1 MSVTSVSTYSMV
13 HATVRAL
20 YSMMLGPDTWT
31 ALVQAKDL
39 DAVFSILSKTAY
51 SSHLILKDITPRRAA
66 HQIRRRLADTYEKLI
81 RLLPGEGSQ
90 LLLWLWRLYEV
101 DDIKAVLRGIE
112 AHASWEQI
120 LLLLHPKPK
129 HALLSLETMQRMVLS
144 GDVARAI
151 EFTNHTPYYNALVH
165 AVERYKTE
173 KSLFPL
179 EVALDLDHH
188 RRLWE
193 SVEKF
198 GDLDRTWA
206 LRIVGSM
213 IDMDNLLWAIRY
225 RIYHH
230 LSEEEIINYTLP
242 FGYQVRDEHI
252 RAIAS
257 GADVAEVLK
266 RIYPE
271 IPVAENIE
279 DESSAG
285 KGLQALELT
294 LQRRIAAQ
302 CRAAFIG
309 DPFHIGIPLGYLML
323 SEYEIRDLTVLIE
336 AKASRLPTETFGRI
350 MIFQS
355 TAYADTAALR

>member
-1 MSVTSVSTYSMV
+1 MSVASVSTYSMV

-20 YSMMLGPDTWT
+20 YSKMLGPDTWA

-39 DAVFSILSKTAY
+39 DAVFSVLFKTAY
-51 SSHLILKDITPRRAA
+51 SSHLILKGITPRRAVY
-66 HQIRRRLADTYEKLI
+66 QIRRRLADVYEKLI

-101 DDIKAVLRGIE
+101 DDLKAVLRGIE
-112 AHASWEQI
+112 AHASWEQV
-120 LLLLHPKPK
+120 LLLLYPKPK
-129 HALLSLETMQRMVLS
+129 HALLSLDTMQRMVQS
-144 GDVARAI
+144 GDVARAV

-165 AVERYKTE
+165 ALERYKAE

-179 EVALDLDHH
+179 EVALDLEHH
-188 RRLWE
+188 RCLWE
-193 SVEKF
+193 SIEAL

-252 RAIAS
+252 RAIAA
-257 GADVAEVLK
+257 GAEIAEVVK
-266 RIYPE
+266 RVYPE
-271 IPVAENIE
+271 LPVTEKIE
-279 DESSAG
+279 DERTAG
-285 KGLQALELT
+285 KGLRALELS
-294 LQRRIAAQ
+294 LQRRIAAE
-302 CRAAFIG
+302 CRAAFVG
-309 DPFHIGIPLGYLML
+309 NPFHIGVPLGYLVL
-323 SEYEIRDLTVLIE
+323 SEYETRDLTVLIE
-336 AKASRLPTETFGRI
+336 AKASQLSAETFEPI
-350 MIFQS
+350 MVSQP
-355 TAYADTAALR
+355 TAYSVAA

>member
-1 MSVTSVSTYSMV
+1 MV

-20 YSMMLGPDTWT
+20 YSNMLGPETWVV
-31 ALVQAKDL
+31 LIQAKDFDTVL
-39 DAVFSILSKTAY
+39 SVLSKTVYAPY
-51 SSHLILKDITPRRAA
+51 LQLKNITPRRAVY
-66 HQIRRRLADTYEKLI
+66 QIRRHLADVYTKLI
-81 RLLPGEGSQ
+81 RLLPEESSQ

-101 DDIKAVLRGIE
+101 DDLKAVLRGIE

-120 LLLLHPKPK
+120 LLLLYPKPK
-129 HALLSLETMQRMVLS
+129 LALLPLDTLQRMVLS
-144 GDVARAI
+144 GDVARAV
-151 EFTNHTPYYNALVH
+151 EHTRHTPYYNALVH
-165 AVERYKTE
+165 ALERYKAE

-179 EVALDLDHH
+179 EVALDLEHH

-193 SVEKF
+193 SIEE
-198 GDLDRTWA
+198 LTEQDRKWA

-242 FGYQVRDEHI
+242 FGYQVRDEDI
-252 RAIAS
+252 RAIAA
-257 GADVAEVLK
+257 GADVAETVK

-271 IPVAENIE
+271 IARVEKLD
-279 DESSAG
+279 DESTAG
-285 KGLQALELT
+285 TGLQALEMV

-309 DPFHIGIPLGYLML
+309 DPFHIGIPLAYLVL
-323 SEYEIRDLTVLIE
+323 SEYEIKDLTVLIE
-336 AKASRLPTETFGRI
+336 AKASQFPAKTFEPI
-350 MIFQS
+350 MVFQA
-355 TAYADTAALR
+355 TTYTAA

>member
-20 YSMMLGPDTWT
+20 YSKMLKPDTWN

-39 DAVFSILSKTAY
+39 DTALSVLSKTAY
-51 SSHLILKDITPRRAA
+51 STHLLLKGITPRRAVY
-66 HQIRRRLADTYEKLI
+66 QIRRRLADSYEKLI
-81 RLLPGEGSQ
+81 RLLPGAGSQ

-112 AHASWEQI
+112 AHASWEQV
-120 LLLLHPKPK
+120 LLLLYPKPK
-129 HALLSLETMQRMVLS
+129 HALLSLDTMQRMVLS
-144 GDVARAI
+144 GDVVRAV
-151 EFTNHTPYYNALVH
+151 EFTRHTPYYNALEH

-173 KSLFPL
+173 RSLFPL
-179 EVALDLDHH
+179 EVALDLEHH

-193 SVEKF
+193 SFEGF
-198 GDLDRTWA
+198 GDLDRKWA
-206 LRIVGSM
+206 LRIVGSV

-230 LSEEEIINYTLP
+230 LAEEEIINYTLP

-252 RAIAS
+252 RAIAA
-257 GADVAEVLK
+257 GADVAEIVK
-266 RIYPE
+266 SIYPDV
-271 IPVAENIE
+271 PVAENLN
-279 DESSAG
+279 DEITAG
-285 KGLQALELT
+285 RGLQALELA

-309 DPFHIGIPLGYLML
+309 DPFHIGIPLGYLVL

-336 AKASRLPTETFGRI
+336 AKASQLPIETFERI
-350 MIFQS
+350 MVFQS
-355 TAYADTAALR
+355 TAYNAAA

>member
-20 YSMMLGPDTWT
+20 YSKRLGPDTWT

-51 SSHLILKDITPRRAA
+51 SSHLILKGITPRRAVY
-66 HQIRRRLADTYEKLI
+66 QIRKRLADTYEKLI
-81 RLLPGEGSQ
+81 RLMPGEGSQ

-112 AHASWEQI
+112 ARASWEQI
-120 LLLLHPKPK
+120 LLLLYPKPK

-144 GDVARAI
+144 GDVARAV
-151 EFTNHTPYYNALVH
+151 EFTRHTPYYNALEH
-165 AVERYKTE
+165 AVERYKAE
-173 KSLFPL
+173 RSLFPL
-179 EVALDLDHH
+179 EVALDLEHH

-193 SVEKF
+193 SIEGF
-198 GDLDRTWA
+198 GDLDRKWA

-252 RAIAS
+252 RAIAA
-257 GADVAEVLK
+257 GADIVEIVK
-266 RIYPE
+266 GIYPK
-271 IPVAENIE
+271 IPIAERLD
-279 DESSAG
+279 DESTAG
-285 KGLQALELT
+285 RSLQALELT
-294 LQRRIAAQ
+294 LQRRIAIQ

-323 SEYEIRDLTVLIE
+323 SEYEIKDLTVLIE
-336 AKASRLPTETFGRI
+336 AKASQLPIETFERI
-350 MIFQS
+350 MVFQS
-355 TAYADTAALR
+355 TAYADMAAMR